1 MPVASYNGPC
11 TYAGSAAGRPAA
23 AVATDATTR
32 STRGAGHAA
41 ALSYPRTH
49 RRTTG
54 GSAPVV
60 PDAVAPD
67 E

>member
-1 MPVASYNGPC
+1 MPVADHDIPC
-11 TYAGSAAGRPAA
+11 TYAGSAAGPPAV
-23 AVATDATTR
+23 AVATAATIR
-32 STRGAGHAA
+32 STRDAGHAA

>member
-1 MPVASYNGPC
+1 MPVTDHDILC
-11 TYAGSAAGRPAA
+11 TYAGSAADPPAA

-32 STRGAGHAA
+32 STRDAEHAA
-41 ALSYPRTH
+41 ALSYLLTH

-60 PDAVAPD
+60 PDILVPD